1 MLRRHVTE
9 ALTAALRD
17 TPVVLLVGPRQA
29 GKSTL
34 AQTLVPPD
42 RYVTLD
48 DATTLA
54 AAQRDPPG
62 VLTSFDELTV
72 IDEAQRAPDL
82 LLAVKVAV
90 DRRRRPGRF
99 MLTGTAKRH

>member
-9 ALTAALRD
+9 ALTVALRD

-48 DATTLA
+48 EATSLA
-54 AAQRDPPG
+54 AAQRDPTGFLAPFVIIG
-62 VLTSFDELTV
+62 KGHPARTSPC
-72 IDEAQRAPDL
+72 R
-82 LLAVKVAV
+82 
-90 DRRRRPGRF
+90 
-99 MLTGTAKRH
+99 

>member
-1 MLRRHVTE
+1 MIRRHITE
-9 ALTAALRD
+9 TVTAALRD

-48 DATTLA
+48 EATTLA
-54 AAQRDPPG
+54 AARRDPTG
-62 VLTSFDELTV
+62 FL
-72 IDEAQRAPDL
+72 APF
-82 LLAVKVAV
+82 A
-90 DRRRRPGRF
+90 
-99 MLTGTAKRH
+99 